1 MIVSHSACSRHFPLL
16 SLYKSISFFHLSYFS
31 YAELGCLHRI
41 EFRKCDDNVRLCA
54 NSLLPR
60 WGEASIYIETIGR
73 SLPWR
78 TRKIYKRLSR
88 IRREREIG
96 WDYVFYLTPS
106 LNLNYPKLRLLLNSS
121 NGLAKSAFVKPSAIW
136 SLEGINCISSFFAAT
151 LSRTK

>member
-1 MIVSHSACSRHFPLL
+1 MARCMERGGS
-16 SLYKSISFFHLSYFS
+16 
-31 YAELGCLHRI
+31 
-41 EFRKCDDNVRLCA
+41 DDHVRLCA